1 MAFEVRPTLS
11 EFGPRKEK
19 PRIGAFTDDDW
30 RKIFT
35 LAREHGFDRTGEY
48 EDLVFPEQGESR
60 ELPLVTSQELA
71 VALSEVLREETS
83 PHGETKGRAWVYA
96 PERGW
101 ERVPM
106 IRVGPSDRPELQ
118 VGWAQVRQL
127 GELAESGPITIV
139 RMEEPVG

>member
-11 EFGPRKEK
+11 EFGPGREK

-30 RKIFT
+30 HKILT
-35 LAREHGFDRTGEY
+35 LAREHGFDRAGEY
-48 EDLVFPEQGESR
+48 EDLVFPEQGELR
-60 ELPLVTSQELA
+60 ELPLIASQELA

-83 PHGETKGRAWVYA
+83 PQGETEGQVWVYA

-106 IRVGPSDRPELQ
+106 IPVGPPDRPELH

-127 GELAESGPITIV
+127 GELAEGGSIAIARV
-139 RMEEPVG
+139 EEPVG